1 MGKIYEDGPDVELKT
16 MAYDRVG
23 TVLWSVCR
31 NLLARIET
39 LESKLNSN

>member
-16 MAYDRVG
+16 MAYDCVG